1 MTYFQPKRSIKK
13 RKRDSKAKLK
23 LQLRRGQFFENFANI
38 IDEMYCDCDTA
49 FESSNLLQT

>member
-38 IDEMYCDCDTA
+38 IDEMYL
-49 FESSNLLQT
+49 NYNYMI

>member
-23 LQLRRGQFFENFANI
+23 LQLRRGQFFEIFANI

>member
-38 IDEMYCDCDTA
+38 IDEMYCDWDTA